1 MKNKKANFDF
11 EKLEVYQRTVD
22 FANIV
27 YEVTKNFPKNEQFG
41 IVSQLR
47 RASLSISLNIA
58 EGTGR
63 YNNPERRQFY
73 RMARASIY
81 ECVPLLELSF
91 RQGYIDLK
99 QHEKLKQ
106 ECVELSKM
114 VSGLINSLP
123 TKILST

>member
-11 EKLEVYQRTVD
+11 EKLEVYQRAVD

-27 YEVTKNFPKNEQFG
+27 YKLTKNFPKNEQFG

-73 RMARASIY
+73 RMGRASIY

-91 RQGYIDLK
+91 RQDYIDLK
-99 QHEKLKQ
+99 RHEELKQ
-106 ECVELSKM
+106 ECVELAKM
-114 VSGLINSLP
+114 ISGLINSLP
-123 TKILST
+123 TLD

>member
-11 EKLEVYQRTVD
+11 EKLEVYQRAVD

-73 RMARASIY
+73 RMARASIH

-91 RQGYIDLK
+91 RQDYIDLK

-123 TKILST
+123 IPD

>member
-11 EKLEVYQRTVD
+11 EKLEVYQRAVD
-22 FANIV
+22 FANVV
-27 YEVTKNFPKNEQFG
+27 YKLTKNFPKNEQFG

-73 RMARASIY
+73 RMGRASIH

-91 RQGYIDLK
+91 RQDYIDLK
-99 QHEKLKQ
+99 RHEELKQ
-106 ECVELSKM
+106 ECVGLAKM

-123 TKILST
+123 TSD